1 MIPSQLA
8 AEAIARD
15 GERGASSMYFAVQG
29 LFEAIAAGLAT
40 GIVLNSLK
48 LYGGVPILTNVV
60 AFFCMAAFVL
70 AFFMPKSIAV
80 LGREKPSTDEDHV

>member
-8 AEAIARD
+8 ADAIARD

-29 LFEAIAAGLAT
+29 LFEAISAGLAT
-40 GIVLNSLK
+40 GIILNSMK
-48 LYGGVPILTNVV
+48 LYGGVPYITVVV
-60 AFFCMAAFVL
+60 AAFCMAAFLL

-80 LGREKPSTDEDHV
+80 LGKSAEKSKDR